1 MICENRCSCG
11 IISTSLSI
19 SGSGQQGDPWDVE
32 ANFGGVFTSITR
44 PGSPVTGYTGY
55 ETDTKRIVTWDGTNW
70 VITGGQMP
78 GVSAYITGGLQ
89 SLVTATPTDVALT
102 TEAFDTDTMHTG
114 SNAFVTIPAGMAGDW
129 DVEIGVRFAAQ
140 AVPVGQRTGLVTLG
154 SNGSIVLNALP
165 RASTFPS
172 ENTNNT
178 NVSASNTLRLVA
190 GAIVTLQGYQTSGGA
205 LVLSDAYLTV
215 NMRRHIPS
223 LV

>member
-1 MICENRCSCG
+1 
-11 IISTSLSI
+11 
-19 SGSGQQGDPWDVE
+19 
-32 ANFGGVFTSITR
+32 
-44 PGSPVTGYTGY
+44 
-55 ETDTKRIVTWDGTNW
+55 
-70 VITGGQMP
+70 
-78 GVSAYITGGLQ
+78 
-89 SLVTATPTDVALT
+89 
-102 TEAFDTDTMHTG
+102 MHTG

-140 AVPVGQRTGLVTLG
+140 AVSVGQRTGLVTIG
-154 SNGSIVLNALP
+154 SNEFLRSFSTHAAAT
-165 RASTFPS
+165 ASTFPS

-190 GAIVTLQGYQTSGGA
+190 GAIVTLQGYQTSGGG